1 MEYEDKFIFILYL
14 KMEVLKKMKNEIG
27 TLAQLENLGLTPDEK
42 LYHVAKTY
50 CRRLKE
56 EERGDLYYVLL
67 EWLDAHNST
76 RKSLERRFDRYSV
89 SYCDCNGSHEIIF
102 EGIVNDED
110 PYRRACKKFDEIT
123 NEAMKSTIYC
133 VECRRLPNPYSVG
146 MDRSSSVIIS
156 RDYDDF

>member
-1 MEYEDKFIFILYL
+1 
-14 KMEVLKKMKNEIG
+14 MKNEIS
-27 TLAQLENLGLTPDEK
+27 TLAQLENLGLTSDEK

-67 EWLDAHNST
+67 EWLDAHSSM

-89 SYCDCNGSHEIIF
+89 CYCDCNGSHEIIF

-110 PYRRACKKFDEIT
+110 PYRRARKKYYEIV
-123 NEAMKSTIYC
+123 NEAMETSVYC

-146 MDRSSSVIIS
+146 MDRLGSVIIS
-156 RDYDDF
+156 RECDDF